1 MLRII
6 FSRLYREKVT
16 IDKMIHIFC
25 EKNHSRNT
33 QLCLDC
39 RELLEYAHRRLDYC
53 PFSEQK
59 PACNKCNIHC
69 YKNDMRERI
78 RLVMRFSGPKMLFK
92 HPLLA
97 LLHLYD
103 RRKEPPEIKDSRNR
117 TGTKKINGILKS
129 APMKTMGKIS

>member
-1 MLRII
+1 
-6 FSRLYREKVT
+6 
-16 IDKMIHIFC
+16 
-25 EKNHSRNT
+25 
-33 QLCLDC
+33 
-39 RELLEYAHRRLDYC
+39 
-53 PFSEQK
+53 
-59 PACNKCNIHC
+59 
-69 YKNDMRERI
+69 
-78 RLVMRFSGPKMLFK
+78 MRFSGPKMLFK